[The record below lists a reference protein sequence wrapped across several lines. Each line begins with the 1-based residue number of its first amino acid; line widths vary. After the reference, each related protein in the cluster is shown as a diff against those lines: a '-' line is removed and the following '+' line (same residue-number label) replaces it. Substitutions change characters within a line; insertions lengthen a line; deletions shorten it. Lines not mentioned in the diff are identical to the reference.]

1 MADFKAHIAKLANEA
16 KAAEAAV
23 KDFDSFKAQ
32 FGMVQKNCGGCHR
45 TYRIKK
51 S

>member
-1 MADFKAHIAKLANEA
+1 MADFKAKFVKFGNDA

-23 KDFDSFKAQ
+23 KDLDSFKAQ
-32 FGMVQKNCGGCHR
+32 FGEVQKNCGGCHR
-45 TYRIKK
+45 TYRIRK